1 MSKTFVGDKIAILVA
16 NGFTEQ
22 DLTHT
27 QRAMQARGAHT
38 RIIGMDNG
46 LVNSWTGDA
55 WGHHFAADSALN
67 SALAADYD
75 MLIIP
80 GGRRSIEKL
89 KLTAHTR
96 RFVGGFM
103 DAGKPVAIFDDAIEL
118 LTFAERA
125 EGRTI
130 AVKETSRENVSGAG
144 AICSE
149 EKIAIDG
156 NLITGYDDDVNVFIE
171 AVIDHFIATADI
183 KVAA

>member
-27 QRAMQARGAHT
+27 QRALQAKGANT

-55 WGHHFAADSALN
+55 WGHHFAADCALN
-67 SALAADYD
+67 TALAADYD

-80 GGRRSIEKL
+80 GGRRSVEKL

-96 RFVGGFM
+96 RFLGGFM
-103 DAGKPVAIFDDAIEL
+103 DAGKPVAIFDDAVEL

-130 AVKETSRENVSGAG
+130 AVTEPSRENVSDAG

-171 AVIDHFIATADI
+171 AVIDHFTATSDM
-183 KVAA
+183 KEAA